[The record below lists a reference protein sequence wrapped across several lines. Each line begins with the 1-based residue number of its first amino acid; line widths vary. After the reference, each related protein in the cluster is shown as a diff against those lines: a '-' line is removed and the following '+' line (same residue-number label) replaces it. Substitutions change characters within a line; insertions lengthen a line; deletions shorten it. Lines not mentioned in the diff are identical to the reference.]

1 MGAGC
6 LVALCLQIYL
16 LQDSKGYQHQ
26 DTITNGHYPVSMTMQ
41 PAWPHLVPRPRHPHV
56 DADSREDMMSYVGL
70 VDTDPRQKCNSLI
83 DH

>member
-1 MGAGC
+1 M
-6 LVALCLQIYL
+6 VLCLQICV

-41 PAWPHLVPRPRHPHV
+41 PDGHLVTRTRHHMIHV

-83 DH
+83 DHHH